1 MNYLSHEA
9 IIREASTGA
18 IPVEELSALAIE
30 MRRLWHRIARDEAQ
44 PHADRQLYWVLSALE
59 CGPRR
64 MSDLAEHAQTSQAS
78 LTGIVDRL
86 EERGLMQRTRSDSD
100 RRVVEA
106 SLTEAGRA
114 ELFRSRTVFIGR
126 LEGVLSPLD
135 AEERMAFLAL
145 LRKVTATPSEPL
157 ADGPCL

>member
-18 IPVEELSALAIE
+18 IPVAELSALAVE

-86 EERGLMQRTRSDSD
+86 EERGLMQRTRSEAD

-106 SLTEAGRA
+106 SLTDAGRA
-114 ELFRSRTVFIGR
+114 ELFRSRAAFIGR

-135 AEERMAFLAL
+135 AEERMAFLVL
-145 LRKVTATPSEPL
+145 LRKVTATTSEPL
-157 ADGPCL
+157 PGDSCL